1 MTKILLDEYCKEI
14 FAVLLVTNKKLRFN
28 ELKRTLEET
37 ELEISSPT
45 LIRHLKHLCKKR
57 LLIRKEEDLQNVSYT
72 VNWKKLPYLVDI
84 IDLQKRIKGTLESKK
99 IFQSYP
105 MDDQTLILLDILTL
119 RNLHLLRAEILS
131 IINPNKTFEYTISNL
146 YISRFFE
153 LFKKWLL
160 KNCQKDKTECKEK
173 ALSTIEYNIKRHTDM
188 LFEKISSQ

>member
-1 MTKILLDEYCKEI
+1 M
-14 FAVLLVTNKKLRFN
+14 RFN

-45 LIRHLKHLCKKR
+45 LIRHLKHLCKKK

-99 IFQSYP
+99 IFESAP
-105 MDDQTLILLDILTL
+105 MDDQTIYLMDVLTL

-131 IINPNKTFEYTISNL
+131 IINPNKAFEYTISNL
-146 YISRFFE
+146 FLSRFFE
-153 LFKKWLL
+153 LFKIWFLENCH
-160 KNCQKDKTECKEK
+160 KNKTECKEK
-173 ALSTIEYNIKRHTDM
+173 ALSTIEYNIKRHTDL
-188 LFEKISSQ
+188 LFEKISLQ